1 MVKILKHRPHTYNR
15 MFFYRGSNLYV
26 NSLGDAKFKMD
37 QSIIKMH
44 ACTRISTT
52 NHGLTRDSI
61 YLPVHCR
68 ATYLE
73 KRDAL

>member
-1 MVKILKHRPHTYNR
+1 M
-15 MFFYRGSNLYV
+15 